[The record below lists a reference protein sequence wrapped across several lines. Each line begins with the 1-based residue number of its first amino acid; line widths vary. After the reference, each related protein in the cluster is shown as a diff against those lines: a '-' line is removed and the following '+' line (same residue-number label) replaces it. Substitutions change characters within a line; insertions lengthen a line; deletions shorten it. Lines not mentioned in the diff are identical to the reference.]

1 MIWQQCA
8 GERQIKPLSGS
19 VYRIVEN
26 QQPIANSSIV
36 DTLAEQSVLE
46 EMLKVSVMGSKNN
59 VENKNPKTCHY
70 LLSAP
75 FREPPLKHGSRFGTR
90 QYPSI
95 FYGASELKGALTE
108 HAYYRFIF
116 ASSITGPWP
125 SETLLSS
132 HTVFSVKY
140 HTPLGI
146 KLNSPPFNT
155 FERDLTNPTKYT
167 ASQLIGLDMRNGQ
180 VEMFT
185 YTSARD
191 NRYECV
197 GIFTP
202 QVFTSSHPERV
213 ESWLCELTPT
223 SVQYKQA
230 NTFTT
235 QTLPLSQFLIDGE
248 LPNAAL

>member
-1 MIWQQCA
+1 MIWQQCV
-8 GERQIKPLSGS
+8 GQQQLTSLSGS

-46 EMLKVSVMGSKNN
+46 EMLESSVSGSKNIAQD
-59 VENKNPKTCHY
+59 ENLKLHHF
-70 LLSAP
+70 LLSAA

-95 FYGASELKGALTE
+95 FYGASELICALTE

-132 HTVFSVKY
+132 HTVFSVGY
-140 HTPLGI
+140 QTTLGI
-146 KLNSPPFNT
+146 RLNYPPFNA
-155 FERDLTNPTKYT
+155 FHSFLANPTNYA
-167 ASQLIGLDMRNGQ
+167 ASQLIGLDMCNSQ

-202 QVFTSSHPERV
+202 QVFTSSHHERV